1 MRARRYNCRIAHPS
15 KAFAMHNI
23 LSHWLASSAGD
34 HTLVEHPA
42 VHTIEEA
49 LVHVP
54 PMPGLMVK
62 NLFLRDEKGRRHF
75 LVIVPF
81 DKRVDLAAL
90 GRLLPASKLSMAS
103 PGRLQRHLGITPGSV
118 SLFALLHDS
127 AQAVELVLDQA
138 VWEAAAVQAHPLRNT
153 ATVALPHAGL
163 VRFLAHTGHVPRTV
177 QVPAATPANAA
188 SMS

>member
-1 MRARRYNCRIAHPS
+1 MQE
-15 KAFAMHNI
+15 I
-23 LSHWLASSAGD
+23 LSRWLASSAGD
-34 HTLVEHPA
+34 YALVEHPA
-42 VHTIEEA
+42 VHTIDEA
-49 LVHVP
+49 LIHVP

-62 NLFLRDEKGRRHF
+62 NLFVRDEKGRRHM

-103 PGRLQRHLGITPGSV
+103 PERLLRHLGITPGAV

-138 VWEAAAVQAHPLRNT
+138 AWDADAVQAHPLRNT
-153 ATVALPHAGL
+153 ATVALSHASL
-163 VRFLAHTGHVPRTV
+163 IRFLAHTGHVPRIV
-177 QVPAATPANAA
+177 NVPAAD
-188 SMS
+188 

>member
-1 MRARRYNCRIAHPS
+1 
-15 KAFAMHNI
+15 MHHT
-23 LSHWLASSAGD
+23 LSRWLESSASD
-34 HTLVEHPA
+34 DALVEHPA

-49 LVHVP
+49 LRHVP

-62 NLFLRDEKGRRHF
+62 NLFVRDEKGRRH
-75 LVIVPF
+75 LLLIVPF

-103 PGRLQRHLGITPGSV
+103 PERLLRHLGITPGAV

-138 VWEAAAVQAHPLRNT
+138 AWDADAVQAHPLRNT
-153 ATVALPHAGL
+153 ATVALSHASL
-163 VRFLAHTGHVPRTV
+163 IRFLAHTGHVPRIV
-177 QVPAATPANAA
+177 NVPAAD
-188 SMS
+188 